1 MKEIR
6 FDDLDSLRAQIS
18 PEFGPWGPELE
29 VTQAMIDA
37 FAELTGDRQWIHVD
51 VERAKR
57 ESPFGTTIA
66 HGFLTLGLL
75 ARLRPPGTY
84 AIVGHGNVLNY
95 GSDGLRFLAPIPSGR
110 RIHARSRLADVQAKN
125 NGSLVTS
132 EVSVHVVDNEKPSL
146 VYKGLIL
153 YQPAKAPSP

>member
-1 MKEIR
+1 MNEIR
-6 FDDLDSLRAQIS
+6 FDDLEALRAQIS
-18 PEFGPWGPELE
+18 PDFGPWGPELE
-29 VTQAMIDA
+29 VSQAMIDA

-75 ARLRPPGTY
+75 AKLRPPGTY
-84 AIVGHGNVLNY
+84 AIVGYGNVLNY
-95 GSDGLRFLAPIPSGR
+95 GSDGLRFLGAIPSGS
-110 RIHARSRLADVQAKN
+110 RIHARSRLADVQPKN
-125 NGSLVTS
+125 NGTLVTS
-132 EVSVHVVDNEKPSL
+132 EVSVHVVGNEKPAL

-153 YQPAKAPSP
+153 YQAPKTRA